1 VPIWWRTTRGSKPGT
16 TRGSGPEDE
25 NHGEPKRR
33 TNTRVRETRSLYSDQ
48 HEGLIPRDL
57 TRIPET
63 PRKLLP
69 SRGIKTESHKAY
81 KLEKCQRSVQKFTEE
96 GERQTL
102 MKSAKT
108 RRGVYTKGIR
118 DCMARSFHTGIEIE
132 TVLRQSVCAGTQLP
146 TTEPPHT
153 HNPNTTPPGSVGQR
167 YFRQKEILSDRSVLL
182 DGDYCQ

>member
-1 VPIWWRTTRGSKPGT
+1 MPSLVGENLAVKRRGTNTRVLPGVPIWWRTTRGSKPGT

-69 SRGIKTESHKAY
+69 SRGIKAENHKAY
-81 KLEKCQRSVQKFTEE
+81 KIDEIGEDSAWCVYKGHQRLHGTFISHWH
-96 GERQTL
+96 RNRNRAAAIS
-102 MKSAKT
+102 M
-108 RRGVYTKGIR
+108 RGNAITY
-118 DCMARSFHTGIEIE
+118 H
-132 TVLRQSVCAGTQLP
+132 
-146 TTEPPHT
+146 
-153 HNPNTTPPGSVGQR
+153 
-167 YFRQKEILSDRSVLL
+167 
-182 DGDYCQ
+182 